1 MCSGVVARLVGNA
14 GGVFRFVGFV
24 GVWFLS
30 LCVLRIFGGLLW
42 FVFGLV
48 TGCGVLVSWGVG
60 VWGFVDSWVFVDL
73 LGSAIMFEFGLD
85 CAGSVVA
92 WIFFGVAL

>member
-30 LCVLRIFGGLLW
+30 LCVLRILAVYPW
-42 FVFGLV
+42 FVFGL
-48 TGCGVLVSWGVG
+48 
-60 VWGFVDSWVFVDL
+60 
-73 LGSAIMFEFGLD
+73 
-85 CAGSVVA
+85 
-92 WIFFGVAL
+92 

>member
-1 MCSGVVARLVGNA
+1 MRVAD
-14 GGVFRFVGFV
+14 
-24 GVWFLS
+24 
-30 LCVLRIFGGLLW
+30 FGGLPLVCVW
-42 FVFGLV
+42 IV

-73 LGSAIMFEFGLD
+73 VGSAVMFEFGLD
-85 CAGSVVA
+85 CVGSVVA

>member
-1 MCSGVVARLVGNA
+1 MCC
-14 GGVFRFVGFV
+14 GFLAV
-24 GVWFLS
+24 YP
-30 LCVLRIFGGLLW
+30 W

-60 VWGFVDSWVFVDL
+60 VWGFVDL